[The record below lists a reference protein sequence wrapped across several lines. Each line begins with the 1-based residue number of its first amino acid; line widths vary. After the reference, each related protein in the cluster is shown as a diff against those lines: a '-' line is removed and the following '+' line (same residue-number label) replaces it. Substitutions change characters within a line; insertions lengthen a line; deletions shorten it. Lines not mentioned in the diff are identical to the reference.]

1 MFQEKNSYISGN
13 KVNKK
18 ELKQKEHKGK
28 KRYKNLKVYRI
39 IENWEICNSKKQ
51 NSNEHS
57 LYHRKKSLGIHYV
70 QYYCYAPNV
79 Y

>member
-1 MFQEKNSYISGN
+1 MFQEKNSYISWN

-51 NSNEHS
+51 NSNMQFVSQKENKWNNVTE
-57 LYHRKKSLGIHYV
+57 KKFK
-70 QYYCYAPNV
+70 
-79 Y
+79 